1 MLTFQHSSEISK
13 SAKHVTYIGSP
24 STPGFNSRH
33 LHTLV
38 KSVKDKGKSTFT
50 QHFTLLTFNF
60 LLNFMRIS
68 RRKRPQKSLIPKY
81 KKNTDIDAPILMVLD
96 SDGKNLGEMS
106 KREALDLALER
117 ELDLVEINPK
127 VTPPVTKLINF
138 AEFKYQKE
146 KEARKQ
152 KAHSR
157 ASETKGIRLSVR
169 IGSGDLEMKAKQAE
183 KFLNRGDKV
192 KIELQMR
199 GRENAR
205 PDMAQI
211 IVSDFITRIETT
223 TDIKKEQEITKQGR
237 KITAVI
243 VKK

>member
-1 MLTFQHSSEISK
+1 
-13 SAKHVTYIGSP
+13 
-24 STPGFNSRH
+24 
-33 LHTLV
+33 
-38 KSVKDKGKSTFT
+38 
-50 QHFTLLTFNF
+50 
-60 LLNFMRIS
+60 MRIS
-68 RRKRPQKSLIPKY
+68 RKKRPQKSLIPKY
-81 KKNTDIDAPILMVLD
+81 RKNTDIEAPTLMVLD
-96 SDGKNLGEMS
+96 EDGRNLGDMPT
-106 KREALDLALER
+106 REALDLALER

-127 VTPPVTKLINF
+127 SEPPVAKLIDF
-138 AEFKYQKE
+138 AEFKYKKE

-169 IGSGDLEMKAKQAE
+169 IGPGDLDMKKKQAE

-192 KIELQMR
+192 KIELQMK

-205 PDMAQI
+205 PDIAQE
-211 IVSDFITRIETT
+211 IVRDFIASIEQ
-223 TDIKKEQEITKQGR
+223 DIELKKEQEVMKQGR

>member
-1 MLTFQHSSEISK
+1 
-13 SAKHVTYIGSP
+13 
-24 STPGFNSRH
+24 
-33 LHTLV
+33 
-38 KSVKDKGKSTFT
+38 
-50 QHFTLLTFNF
+50 
-60 LLNFMRIS
+60 MRIS
-68 RRKRPQKSLIPKY
+68 RRKRPQKPLIPKY
-81 KKNTDIDAPILMVLD
+81 KKNTDIEAPTLRVLD
-96 SDGKNLGEMS
+96 EEGKNLGEMS

-127 VTPPVTKLINF
+127 SMPPVAKLIDF

-157 ASETKGIRLSVR
+157 TSDTKGVRLSVR
-169 IGSGDLEMKAKQAE
+169 IGPGDLEMKKKQAE

-192 KIELQMR
+192 KIELQMK

-205 PDMAQI
+205 PDIAKE
-211 IVSDFITRIETT
+211 IVANFITAIEESM
-223 TDIKKEQEITKQGR
+223 DLKKEQEITKQGR
-237 KITAVI
+237 KITAII